1 MDALTKKKQT
11 NKQRRQWGYT
21 YIVVSGHLNEEQLNY
36 AVLIILQRRC
46 VKQRIYIN
54 RVRVSPH
61 LSEAAMRQC
70 FVLRYNQGAI
80 YKDGLLSIVEV
91 NWERTSTT

>member
-1 MDALTKKKQT
+1 M
-11 NKQRRQWGYT
+11 
-21 YIVVSGHLNEEQLNY
+21 
-36 AVLIILQRRC
+36 
-46 VKQRIYIN
+46 KQRIDIKM
-54 RVRVSPH
+54 VCVSPH
-61 LSEAAMRQC
+61 LSEAAVRQG